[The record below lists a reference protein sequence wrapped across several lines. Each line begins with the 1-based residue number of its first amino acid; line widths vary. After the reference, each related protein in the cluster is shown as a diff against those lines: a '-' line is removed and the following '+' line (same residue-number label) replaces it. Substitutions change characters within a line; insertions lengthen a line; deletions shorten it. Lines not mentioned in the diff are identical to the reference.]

1 MRLCEQHSGV
11 MDEKRRVYSA
21 FMTLRAKGLT
31 CTDEPMAYL
40 QFYDPSTSSH
50 MSAPLVAFTRENVVQ
65 EFDAE
70 SELVRW
76 LLNQMSTYE
85 PTRQCIVGLVF
96 DSKTILSDVLMVR
109 SNAH

>member
-1 MRLCEQHSGV
+1 

-21 FMTLRAKGLT
+21 FMTVRAKGVT
-31 CTDEPMAYL
+31 CTEEPVAHL
-40 QFYDPSTSSH
+40 QFYDSKDSSH
-50 MSAPLVAFTRENVVQ
+50 MSASLVAFTREDVAE
-65 EFDAE
+65 EFDTE

-96 DSKTILSDVLMVR
+96 DSKTIISDVLMVR
-109 SNAH
+109 PNAH